1 MDKLTKFVVANWML
15 IIILVLAVFLRVY
28 NLEDKEFGTDEDF
41 SVRYSKVLING
52 DFDSILSKD
61 VHPPGYYL
69 FIGVLLSIHD
79 SVYFARI
86 VSVLIGIIGIIM
98 FYFLSL
104 KLSNKNIALFSSF
117 LLALNPMHV
126 IYSSQLRFYILLSL
140 VYVLATWA
148 LYRFI
153 FENNKKMVFLLVPLY
168 VASFYT
174 HFYSVFIIGA
184 HFLAVLFFWFKNK
197 NVGLKDYFY
206 GLLVTL
212 FFALLYLPRFIKQ
225 FNFTIVQPNHFALE
239 PLRFYEIPYPFF
251 KYASMINISAL
262 QGMQYL
268 FVLAGILSLLM
279 LYGIY
284 NYYKKDRDKA
294 IFVCIIFFSI
304 FIFPL
309 AINPLIS
316 FFSSGRT
323 TLYYFRYLSFLVP
336 FYVFFIAEGLDL
348 KNKFLKYIL
357 ILLIIIGWAI
367 ILNYYYNISVSADWS
382 KYIGV

>member
-1 MDKLTKFVVANWML
+1 MNKFTKFVASNWML

-28 NLEDKEFGTDEDF
+28 NLDDKEFGTDEDF
-41 SVRYSKVLING
+41 SVNYSKVLIKG

-69 FIGVLLSIHD
+69 FIGVLLNIYD

-86 VSVLIGIIGIIM
+86 VSILIGIIGIIV
-98 FYFLSL
+98 FYFLAL
-104 KLSNKNIALFSSF
+104 KLSDKKIALLSSF

-140 VYVLATWA
+140 IYVLATWA

-153 FENNKKMVFLLVPLY
+153 FENNKKMIYLLAPLY
-168 VASFYT
+168 IASFYT

-197 NVGLKDYFY
+197 NIDIKRYFY
-206 GLLVTL
+206 GLLVVA
-212 FFALLYLPRFIKQ
+212 FFALLYLPRFLKQ
-225 FNFTIVQPNHFALE
+225 FNYTIVQPGHFALE
-239 PLRFYEIPYPFF
+239 SLKLHEVPYPFF
-251 KYASMINISAL
+251 KFASMINISAL
-262 QGMQYL
+262 NDMQYL

-284 NYYKKDRDKA
+284 NFYRKDKDKA
-294 IFVCIIFFSI
+294 IFVSIIFFSI

-309 AINPLIS
+309 VINPFIALL
-316 FFSSGRT
+316 SSGRT

-336 FYVFFIAEGLDL
+336 FYVFFVAEGLDFR
-348 KNKFLKYIL
+348 NKFLKYVL
-357 ILLIIIGWAI
+357 ILLIVVGWAI
-367 ILNYYYNISVSADWS
+367 VLNYYYNISVSGGWS